1 MDKFLQ
7 STFDFIDD
15 SMNMILWTKNFGII
29 SGEFREEGHLDLGT
43 ILG

>member
-7 STFDFIDD
+7 STYDFIDD

-29 SGEFREEGHLDLGT
+29 SGSFRDNLGKNV
-43 ILG
+43 IWI